1 MEIKELDKK
10 QLVLLTLLITFVV
23 SIATGIV
30 TVSLMNQVPKSVP
43 QTINNVIQRTI
54 EKVTTVEAPSTPTTS
69 TATAPDTTTANSG
82 VVTNGEQVLIPI
94 YPADADNKTDSKS
107 DTKPT
112 ATTTGATPASS
123 TTAVS
128 TNSPAANT
136 SSTVVGST
144 QAASAAGATDTTS
157 DPKTTDPKVEGPK
170 PLGYGVLI
178 SDIGLVLVDSTI
190 LTDKDVYKVV
200 LDKTD
205 FDALVVKKYGN
216 GFTILQIRPQKAAE
230 PVKTPA
236 KEGDSAPVD
245 KKV

>member
-54 EKVTTVEAPSTPTTS
+54 EKVTTVEVPSTPVVSTT
-69 TATAPDTTTANSG
+69 TAPDTTTANPG
-82 VVTNGEQVLIPI
+82 VVTNGEDILIPI
-94 YPADADNKTDSKS
+94 YSADTDSKP

-112 ATTTGATPASS
+112 ATTTGTTS
-123 TTAVS
+123 TTGTPAVS
-128 TNSPAANT
+128 TSNPAVTTGSAVP
-136 SSTVVGST
+136 SST
-144 QAASAAGATDTTS
+144 QAASAIGATDTT
-157 DPKTTDPKVEGPK
+157 DTKTDPKVEGPK

-205 FDALVVKKYGN
+205 FDAVVVKKYGN
-216 GFTILQIRPQKAAE
+216 GFTILQIRPKKVAE
-230 PVKTPA
+230 PAKTTP
-236 KEGDSAPVD
+236 KGTENPPVD